1 MVEESSHQG
10 TIGDGVIFGVLVVWY
25 FHAESFYF
33 LKIFFFLVIVSL
45 KLGSVPRDGLGF
57 VADVT

>member
-33 LKIFFFLVIVSL
+33 LKIFFFLRLTVSGQCPETVL
-45 KLGSVPRDGLGF
+45 DL
-57 VADVT
+57 

>member
-33 LKIFFFLVIVSL
+33 LKIFFFLSL
-45 KLGSVPRDGLGF
+45 FP
-57 VADVT
+57 